1 MKNPSAYNAHQ
12 KEAELRSESEAW
24 DTSKIE
30 VAQPGDIPILDLQP
44 YFDHPSEAILNRLAE
59 QLLYVSTKIGFFYI
73 TGHSISKSLMEQTF
87 REIKRF
93 HKLPLADKM
102 AIRMD
107 QPDFPIGGVG
117 YLPFQN
123 RKLPTRKKGNANEA
137 FIIKRQTAGNQPI
150 TLADNQWIA
159 ETKLPG
165 FRKNIEAYAVA
176 MEALALKLLPIY
188 SRALNVRSDFFEAG
202 FQSPMYRL
210 RMTKYPS
217 IKNYEEDEFGIA
229 PHVDSTFITILAQD
243 QAGLVIFNEKR
254 KCWIYA
260 PVVEDA
266 FIVNTG
272 ELLRQWTNDYFIS
285 VKHFANNNKG
295 EGVRYSIPFFFNA
308 TADYRME
315 CIPTCCS
322 DTNPPKYP
330 AFSYLESQAS
340 VQGE

>member
-1 MKNPSAYNAHQ
+1 MKKTPSYNPHK

-30 VAQPGDIPILDLQP
+30 AAQAGDIPILDLQA
-44 YFDHPSEAILNRLAE
+44 YFEHPTEETLKALAKE
-59 QLLYVSTKIGFFYI
+59 LLYVSTEVGFFYI
-73 TGHSISKSLMEQTF
+73 KGHGVSTEFIANTF
-87 REIKRF
+87 SEVKRF
-93 HKLPLADKM
+93 HSLPLSDKM
-102 AIRMD
+102 EIRMD
-107 QPDFPIGGVG
+107 RADFPIGGVG

-137 FIIKRQTAGNQPI
+137 FIIKRQSGKPPV
-150 TLADNQWIA
+150 TLADNQWVA
-159 ETKLPG
+159 ESKLPG
-165 FRKNIEAYAVA
+165 FRKNIEAYAAA
-176 MEALALKLLPIY
+176 MEQLALKLLPVY
-188 SRALNVRSDFFEAG
+188 SRALQVQSDFFKEG

-243 QAGLVIFNEKR
+243 KEGLVIFSEKR
-254 KCWIYA
+254 KCWIHA
-260 PVVEDA
+260 PVVEGA

-295 EGVRYSIPFFFNA
+295 DEVRYSIPFFFNA
-308 TADYRME
+308 TADYRMH
-315 CIPTCCS
+315 CVPTCCS
-322 DTNPPKYP
+322 EKNPPKYP
-330 AFSYLESQAS
+330 PFSYLESQAS